1 MLLALRARLRRIRAM
16 ADEQGQ
22 GGGRRVLF
30 IVLGVIGAIALLG
43 CIACGAGGMFCASEI
58 QPAPREAARVDQT
71 LYYGTWAGEGPT
83 TLSVDATSVHWEQHT
98 GSSGH
103 ISYNGTFAGI
113 SGQDIRVGIVVT
125 EVNLVVAD
133 PPHQQAGTG
142 QWVMTV
148 EGIPLTR
155 Q

>member
-1 MLLALRARLRRIRAM
+1 M

-30 IVLGVIGAIALLG
+30 IVLGVVAALALLG
-43 CIACGAGGMFCASEI
+43 CIVCGAGGAFCAQEI
-58 QPAPREAARVDQT
+58 QPRPREPARVDQN
-71 LYYGTWAGEGPT
+71 LYFGTWAGEGPT
-83 TLSVDATSVHWEQHT
+83 TLTVNASAVSWEQHT

-113 SGQDIRVGIVVT
+113 SGQDIRIGVMVT
-125 EVNLVVAD
+125 EVTLVVAD
-133 PPHQQAGTG
+133 PPHQQPTTG
-142 QWVMTV
+142 AWVMTV
-148 EGIPLTR
+148 EGVTLTR